1 MSKSHTIK
9 SISVS
14 GGFLDG
20 MTIRFNDHLNCII
33 GGRGT
38 GKTTV
43 LEFIRYVLNLKDEGY
58 LSPKRLFDLERLIQA
73 NLENGQLSIELLTKS
88 NVQYSAKRKSGEDK
102 NLIFDENGNPLQI
115 SFGRNQVFDAEI
127 FSQNDIENAAVD
139 PESQIKILD
148 QFREGDLAEMEREIN
163 ELLQK
168 LVINASGILGY
179 ERQLAGFED
188 DQEEIAGIEEK
199 LKAIKIETG
208 DDDSELSGLEK
219 NMQFFQREIQ
229 TTGNLS
235 DLLSKASVNINEWFR
250 NLTRN
255 LSDSFPRA
263 ILNGPH
269 KELFENLREVR
280 DEGITDIEKHIQ
292 SIFELLDNLR
302 REAVHVNLS
311 IESDQSSTQDELNEV
326 LAKHQEVR
334 GQMEERNKL
343 VKQLQALVS
352 RRDQQQEQLASLK
365 DLREQHIKLTDSLS
379 ELRDRRFA
387 IRTEIADYLNERL
400 NPMIRISIVPQGNME
415 TYKERLLEAMKGS
428 KIQYSRMVDKIV
440 QHVSPMEFARL
451 VQNGQVEELQRRL
464 DIDRDRANKL
474 VVQLQNTQE
483 IFDIEAV
490 EVNDRPVIE
499 LLDGKQYKDTASL
512 STGQKCTAILPIL
525 LLESEKPL
533 IIDQPED
540 NLDNAF
546 VYETVVKS
554 IRESKKTRQLIF
566 VTHNP
571 NIPVLGNAEKVFVLR
586 SDGKQG
592 CIVSEGNVDEVKGEI
607 ETLLEGGA
615 EAFEERRKRYGH

>member
-1 MSKSHTIK
+1 MPSSHRIK
-9 SISVS
+9 SLNIKD
-14 GGFLDG
+14 GFLDG
-20 MTIRFNDHLNCII
+20 TTIHFSDNLNCII

-43 LEFIRYVLNLKDEGY
+43 LEFIRYVLNLRDEGY
-58 LSPKRLFDLERLIQA
+58 LSPKRINELEKLIQA
-73 NLENGQLSIELLTKS
+73 NLENGHLDIDLQTKS
-88 NVQYSAKRKSGEDK
+88 DVHYSAKRKSGEDK
-102 NLIFDENGNPLQI
+102 NLIFDEKGNPLQI

-139 PESQIKILD
+139 PDSQIKILD
-148 QFREGDLAEMEREIN
+148 QFQESNLAEIEREIN

-168 LVINASGILGY
+168 LVTNYTGILGY

-188 DQEEIAGIEEK
+188 DQGEIAGIEEK

-235 DLLSKASVNINEWFR
+235 DLLSKASVDIDEWFR

-269 KELFENLREVR
+269 KELFENLQEAR
-280 DEGITDIEKHIQ
+280 DESMAKVERHIQ
-292 SIFELLDNLR
+292 DIYELLDNYR
-302 REAVHVNLS
+302 REIDQAALS
-311 IESDQSSTQDELNEV
+311 IESDQSSTQNDLNEV
-326 LAKHQEVR
+326 LARHQEVR

-343 VKQLQALVS
+343 VKQLQALVT
-352 RRDQQQEQLASLK
+352 RRDQQQEQLDSLK
-365 DLREQHIKLTDSLS
+365 NLRDEHLKLTDSLS

-387 IRTEIADYLNERL
+387 IRQEIADYLNERL

-415 TYKERLLEAMKGS
+415 TYKARLLEAMKGS

-440 QHVSPMEFARL
+440 QQVSPMEFAHL
-451 VQNGQVEELQRRL
+451 VQNGQVEELQHRL

-499 LLDGKQYKDTASL
+499 LLDGKQYKDTTSL

-554 IRESKKTRQLIF
+554 IREAKKTRQLIF

-571 NIPVLGNAEKVFVLR
+571 NVPVLGDAEKVFVMR
-586 SDGKQG
+586 SDGKHG
-592 CIVSEGNVDEVKGEI
+592 SIVTEGNVDEVKNEI
-607 ETLLEGGA
+607 ETILEGGA